1 MANVTRLVNVGIVPE
16 QAKEIAKQIDDSTTG
31 LTISSDDVTVGAIT
45 AANFTFAGG
54 TLTQAL
60 QALADAIP
68 A

>member
-16 QAKEIAKQIDDSTTG
+16 QAKELAKQIDDAGSAPV
-31 LTISSDDVTVGAIT
+31 SSDNVTVGAIT